1 MVTLESSKNCLI
13 NLQPYTFPHFQ
24 IEHGIWDDGQFLR
37 TAGRGK
43 PALGEKSPK
52 KREENQQLTQLSSTP
67 GQYSP
72 GERGGGG
79 DGRDSAYESSGDAR
93 RLA

>member
-24 IEHGIWDDGQFLR
+24 IEHGIWDVGQFLR
-37 TAGRGK
+37 RAGRGK
-43 PALGEKSPK
+43 PAPEKNLA
-52 KREENQQLTQLSSTP
+52 KREENQQLTQLPSTP

-72 GERGGGG
+72 GEGDRGGGL
-79 DGRDSAYESSGDAR
+79 RI
-93 RLA
+93 

>member
-13 NLQPYTFPHFQ
+13 NQM
-24 IEHGIWDDGQFLR
+24 EHGIWDVGQFLR

-43 PALGEKSPK
+43 PTLGEKSPK
-52 KREENQQLTQLSSTP
+52 KREVNQQLTQLPSTP

-72 GERGGGG
+72 AGGGG
-79 DGRDSAYESSGDAR
+79 GLRI
-93 RLA
+93 